1 MQTVQDV
8 TYEDHVSVKTGLPPG
23 IPIYIGKHE
32 PENTTV
38 SVLAYSVD
46 GVRVF
51 RDVQSS
57 DISQIRSG
65 DGICWVQISGLR
77 DIELINQIFTD
88 AMVHPLIAEDIF
100 NTKGRAKIED
110 FGDGFFIILDIILPA
125 GKELQSRKIDIITK
139 QNLLISVSE
148 TGDPFDNIKTRILHP
163 NGKFRTHDVDYLMYS
178 LIDSIVDTYF
188 FGLERIEDLA
198 EKLEERVVHDPN
210 PAIVR
215 DIQSFRHTLIKFK
228 RQVWSL
234 RDVIM
239 HLERSDSDIMTDSTR
254 IFMRDVYD
262 HVIKISEDLDVHR
275 EMAEGIMEIYLSS
288 VSNRTNEV
296 VRVLT
301 VIAVIFIPLTFI
313 TGVYG
318 MNFSYLPGI
327 DHPAGHLI
335 IFGIMIL
342 ITTSMAGFFRWKK
355 WI

>member
-1 MQTVQDV
+1 MQPVQKV
-8 TYEDHVSVKTGLPPG
+8 PYEDHVSIKTGLPPG

-32 PENTTV
+32 PEETHISALV
-38 SVLAYSVD
+38 YSAE
-46 GVRVF
+46 GF
-51 RDVQSS
+51 TFFPEIQAS

-65 DGICWVQISGLR
+65 NDICWVHISGLK
-77 DIELINQIFTD
+77 DNEMINQILSD
-88 AMVHPLIAEDIF
+88 AILHPLIAEDVF
-100 NTKGRAKIED
+100 NTKGRAKVED
-110 FGDGFFIILDIILPA
+110 FGNAIFIILDIIISN
-125 GKELQSRKIDIITK
+125 GSELQSRKINIITK
-139 QNLLISVSE
+139 EKLLISISE
-148 TGDPFDNIKTRILHP
+148 TSNPFENIKTRITLP
-163 NGKFRTHDVDYLMYS
+163 NGKFRTHDIDYLMYS
-178 LIDSIVDTYF
+178 IIDSVVDTYF
-188 FGLERIEDLA
+188 FGLERIEDLS

-210 PAIVR
+210 PDIIIE
-215 DIQSFRHTLIKFK
+215 IQSFRHTLIQFK

-239 HLERSDSDIMTDSTR
+239 HLERSDSDFLTDSTR

-262 HVIKISEDLDVHR
+262 HVIKISEDLDIHR

-288 VSNRTNEV
+288 VSNRTNEI

-301 VIAVIFIPLTFI
+301 VIAVIFIPLTFL

-327 DHPAGHLI
+327 DHPDGPLI

-342 ITTSMAGFFRWKK
+342 ITTSMAAIFRWKK

>member
-8 TYEDHVSVKTGLPPG
+8 PYEDHVSVKTGLPPG

-32 PENTTV
+32 PENTKVSALVYSTDGV
-38 SVLAYSVD
+38 SVYP
-46 GVRVF
+46 
-51 RDVQSS
+51 DVQSS
-57 DISQIRSG
+57 DFSRIRSEES
-65 DGICWVQISGLR
+65 ICWVHISGLK
-77 DIELINQIFTD
+77 DIEQIDQILSD
-88 AMVHPLIAEDIF
+88 ATLHPLIAEDIF

-110 FGDGFFIILDIILPA
+110 FGDALFIILDIILLT
-125 GKELQSRKIDIITK
+125 GKELQSRKINIITK
-139 QNLLISVSE
+139 ANLLISVSE
-148 TGDPFDNIKTRILHP
+148 TGDPFDHIKTRISHP
-163 NGKFRTHDVDYLMYS
+163 NGKFRTHDIDYLMYS

-215 DIQSFRHTLIKFK
+215 DIQSFRHTLIRFK

-254 IFMRDVYD
+254 VFMRDVYD

-288 VSNRTNEV
+288 VSNRTNEI

-327 DHPAGHLI
+327 DNPAGHLI

-342 ITTSMAGFFRWKK
+342 ITTSMAGLFRWKK

>member
-32 PENTTV
+32 PENTRVSALVYSADGV
-38 SVLAYSVD
+38 SVYP
-46 GVRVF
+46 
-51 RDVQSS
+51 DVQSS
-57 DISQIRSG
+57 DFSRIRSEEA
-65 DGICWVQISGLR
+65 ICWVHISGLK
-77 DIELINQIFTD
+77 DIEQIDQILSD
-88 AMVHPLIAEDIF
+88 ATLHPLIAEDIF

-110 FGDGFFIILDIILPA
+110 FGDALFIILDIILLT
-125 GKELQSRKIDIITK
+125 GKELQSRKINIITK
-139 QNLLISVSE
+139 ANLLISVSE
-148 TGDPFDNIKTRILHP
+148 TGDPFDHIKTRISHP
-163 NGKFRTHDVDYLMYS
+163 NGKFRTHDIDYLMYS

-215 DIQSFRHTLIKFK
+215 DIQSFRHTLIRFK

-254 IFMRDVYD
+254 VFMRDVYD

-288 VSNRTNEV
+288 VSNRTNEI

-327 DHPAGHLI
+327 DNPSGHLI

-342 ITTSMAGFFRWKK
+342 ITTSMAGLFRWKK